1 MLQNIR
7 DNSQGWIAKTIIGII
22 VALMALTGFDAI
34 MTSTSTAQTAA
45 EVNGEEIS
53 QSALAQAADAQR
65 RQLMQQLGKDFDS
78 SLLDE
83 KLLRE
88 AALKGLIDRQLLLQG
103 AQSAKFAFSEAALD
117 QLILQT
123 PEFQVEGKF
132 SAARYDQVLQQMGYT
147 RLQFR
152 QMLQQEMLIGQL
164 RAAFAGSGF
173 VTDAE
178 VQAFAKLEKQTRDF
192 AALTIKAD
200 PAKVKIAE
208 ADIQAY
214 FDEHAAEYKSAEQVV
229 LEYLEL
235 KKDAFF
241 SQVEVKDDDL
251 KALYEKEIAALAEQ
265 RQAAH
270 ILIEVSD
277 KLNEEQAKAK
287 IEEIA
292 KRVGAGED
300 FAALAKELSNDP
312 SSAENGGDLGYA
324 GPGVYDPAFEKSLY
338 ELKLNQ
344 VSAPVRSEFGWHLI
358 KLLGVQAPDVPS
370 FTSLKDKLAR
380 DFKSQEVEKLFV
392 EASKQLE
399 SLAYESSDLAQPAQE
414 LDLKVQLSAAFG
426 REGGDGLAA
435 NRQVLQAAFSK
446 EVLEDGANSGLIE
459 LDPETVVVVR
469 VKEHK
474 MPEPLKLEQV
484 SETIRGH
491 LLSQRAAE
499 QAKLDGEALIADLR
513 SGKTPTKAAKADT
526 WKVQEAATRNQEGVE
541 PAVLQAV
548 FRMAKPQAADK
559 PAFAGVEL
567 GNGDFV
573 VVRLNGVSE
582 QESALSDEEK
592 TMYRR
597 FLASRSGQQDF
608 NAFRRQLQAK
618 AEIERF

>member
-22 VALMALTGFDAI
+22 VVLMALTGFDAI

-103 AQSAKFAFSEAALD
+103 AQSAKFAFSESALD
-117 QLILQT
+117 QLILLT
-123 PEFQVEGKF
+123 PEFQLDGKF

-200 PAKVKIAE
+200 PASVKIAE

-241 SQVEVKDDDL
+241 SQVEVSEEDL
-251 KALYEKEIAALAEQ
+251 KAQYEKEIAALAEQ

-270 ILIEVSD
+270 ILIEVGD
-277 KLNEEQAKAK
+277 KLNDEQAKAK
-287 IEEIA
+287 IDEIA
-292 KRVGAGED
+292 KRIAAGED

-370 FTSLKDKLAR
+370 FASLKDKLSR

-414 LDLKVQLSAAFG
+414 FDLKVQLSPAFG

-459 LDPETVVVVR
+459 LDPETVVVIR

-474 MPEPLKLEQV
+474 LPEQLKLEQV

-499 QAKLDGEALIADLR
+499 QAKRDGEALIADLR
-513 SGKTPTKAAKADT
+513 NGKTPTKAAKADT
-526 WKVQEAATRNQEGVE
+526 WKVQEAATRNQEGVD

-548 FRMAKPQAADK
+548 FRMPKPQAADK

-573 VVRLNGVSE
+573 VLRLNGVSE
-582 QESALSDEEK
+582 QENALSEEEK
-592 TMYRR
+592 GMYRR

-608 NAFRRQLQAK
+608 NAYRRQLQAK

>member
-22 VALMALTGFDAI
+22 VVLMALTGFDAI

-103 AQSAKFAFSEAALD
+103 AQSAKFAFSESALD
-117 QLILQT
+117 KLILQT
-123 PEFQVEGKF
+123 PEFQVEGEF
-132 SAARYDQVLQQMGYT
+132 NATRYDQVLQQMGYT

-200 PAKVKIAE
+200 PANVKITE

-241 SQVEVKDDDL
+241 SQVEVSEEDL
-251 KALYEKEIAALAEQ
+251 KAQYEKEIAALAEQ

-277 KLNEEQAKAK
+277 KLNDEQAKAK
-287 IEEIA
+287 IDEIA
-292 KRVGAGED
+292 KRIAAGED

-370 FTSLKDKLAR
+370 FASLKEKLSR

-414 LDLKVQLSAAFG
+414 FDLKVQLSPAFG

-459 LDPETVVVVR
+459 LDPETVVVIR

-474 MPEPLKLEQV
+474 LPEQLKLEQV

-499 QAKLDGEALIADLR
+499 QAKRDGEALIADLR
-513 SGKTPTKAAKADT
+513 SGKTPTKAATADT
-526 WKVQEAATRNQEGVE
+526 WKVQEAATRNQEGVD

-548 FRMAKPQAADK
+548 FRMPKPQAADK

-573 VVRLNGVSE
+573 VLRLNGVSE
-582 QESALSDEEK
+582 QENALSEEEK
-592 TMYRR
+592 GMYRR

-608 NAFRRQLQAK
+608 NAYRRQLQAK